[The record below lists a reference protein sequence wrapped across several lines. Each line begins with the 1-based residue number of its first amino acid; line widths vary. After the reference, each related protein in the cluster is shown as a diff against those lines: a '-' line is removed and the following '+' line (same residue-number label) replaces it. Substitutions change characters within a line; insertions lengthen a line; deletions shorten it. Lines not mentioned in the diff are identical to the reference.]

1 MEEYDSMKGSIR
13 NFMKVGIVHFMAYP
27 FTMQGEGAI
36 SETVRRIL
44 IDDYFDA
51 IEVSWIKDPQEKNMV
66 IEMLRTSH
74 ITVAYGA
81 QPRLLVT
88 GMNINDLDEEKRL
101 AAVASLKE
109 VILEAYEMGASS
121 FAFLSGNYEEN
132 KMEEAFQ
139 ALMTSTK
146 ELCRFSRAR
155 GDMKIVLEVFD
166 HQIDKK
172 SLIGPAHLAAR
183 FAREIRKEYENF
195 GLMVDLSHLPL
206 LGESA
211 REAILPV
218 KDYIVHAHVGNCVVK
233 GADLPAYGD
242 MHPRFGFPNGENDVE
257 ELVEFLRV
265 LRDIGFLNEQNPP
278 IVSFEVKPFQDEDP
292 DIVIANAKRTL
303 NRAWTRV

>member
-1 MEEYDSMKGSIR
+1 MKGSIH
-13 NFMKVGIVHFMAYP
+13 NFMQVSIVHFMAYP

-36 SETVRRIL
+36 AETVRRIL

-51 IEVSWIKDPQEKNMV
+51 IELSWIKDPQEKNMV
-66 IEMLRTSH
+66 IEMLRSSH

-81 QPRLLVT
+81 QPRLLLT

-109 VILEAYEMGASS
+109 GILEAYEMGASS
-121 FAFLSGNYEEN
+121 FAFLSGRYEEN
-132 KMEEAFQ
+132 KIEEAFQ
-139 ALMTSTK
+139 ALLTSTK
-146 ELCRFSRAR
+146 ELCRFSRER

-166 HQIDKK
+166 HRIDKK

-183 FAREIRKEYENF
+183 FAREMRKEYENF

-206 LGESA
+206 LAESA

-218 KDYIVHAHVGNCVVK
+218 KDYIVHAHIGNCVVK

-278 IVSFEVKPFQDEDP
+278 IVSFEVKPFQDEDTE
-292 DIVIANAKRTL
+292 IVIANAKRTL
-303 NRAWTRV
+303 NRAWARV